1 MGGGGGNV
9 GLGREG
15 DCEVGGMYVLYESSL
30 TITTQEYTHQHNH
43 TQPQPQPHPTP
54 PKHTHSQ
61 ELNKLQAEVK
71 TFVATGGENNPAVAR
86 LKEEVLAL
94 QREKNIAVA
103 DVSRLTERLERTERD
118 ISVCGFCV
126 ECVCM
131 NVRDLHMLCVL

>member
-1 MGGGGGNV
+1 MVCTWHARAGS
-9 GLGREG
+9 LHT
-15 DCEVGGMYVLYESSL
+15 YVHDHTVPS
-30 TITTQEYTHQHNH
+30 TTPSPTHTAPRHI
-43 TQPQPQPHPTP
+43 P
-54 PKHTHSQ
+54 PPLLQ

-118 ISVCGFCV
+118 IEVCWL
-126 ECVCM
+126 VC
-131 NVRDLHMLCVL
+131 H